1 MKKGQ
6 IIEGVIERVDFPN
19 KGIIRTEDG
28 RQVIVKNTIPGQRVS
43 ASINKI
49 RKGKAEGRLLEVL
62 EKSPL
67 EGDKTGCVH
76 AGECGGCTY
85 QTLPYDRQLEMKAEQ
100 GKLIYP
106 RQIKRELGAKIIY
119 DAICPVASKAFYGF
133 NPYEKENYGNMVAED
148 IGNSY
153 GRCNQIADAS
163 IEIEK
168 KIKELSEKE
177 LQNEKVIIDILRKCF
192 EDKED
197 IASMAEG
204 DNLEMLVEKVME
216 LVRNLYL

>member
-28 RQVIVKNTIPGQRVS
+28 RQVIVKNTIQGQKVS

-67 EGDKTGCVH
+67 EGDKAGCVH

-100 GKLIYP
+100 VKKLMDDVIDQENRDYQFLGIKESP
-106 RQIKRELGAKIIY
+106 RQTGYRNKMEFSFGDEFKDGPLALGMHKRGSFY
-119 DAICPVASKAFYGF
+119 DIVTVENCQISHSRSYPSMPTSAFGSRYSGSNTMRAVSSGTRPLCRGMPNLSVKSVRICAIG
-133 NPYEKENYGNMVAED
+133 
-148 IGNSY
+148 
-153 GRCNQIADAS
+153 
-163 IEIEK
+163 
-168 KIKELSEKE
+168 
-177 LQNEKVIIDILRKCF
+177 
-192 EDKED
+192 
-197 IASMAEG
+197 
-204 DNLEMLVEKVME
+204 
-216 LVRNLYL
+216 

>member
-28 RQVIVKNTIPGQRVS
+28 RQVIVKNTIPGQKVS

-100 GKLIYP
+100 VKKLMDDVIDQENRDYQFLGIKESP
-106 RQIKRELGAKIIY
+106 RQTGYRNKMEFSLGM
-119 DAICPVASKAFYGF
+119 
-133 NPYEKENYGNMVAED
+133 N
-148 IGNSY
+148 
-153 GRCNQIADAS
+153 
-163 IEIEK
+163 
-168 KIKELSEKE
+168 
-177 LQNEKVIIDILRKCF
+177 LRM
-192 EDKED
+192 D
-197 IASMAEG
+197 
-204 DNLEMLVEKVME
+204 
-216 LVRNLYL
+216 R

>member
-1 MKKGQ
+1 MLAYLMR
-6 IIEGVIERVDFPN
+6 ITN
-19 KGIIRTEDG
+19 
-28 RQVIVKNTIPGQRVS
+28 
-43 ASINKI
+43 ASKM
-49 RKGKAEGRLLEVL
+49 AE
-62 EKSPL
+62 EK
-67 EGDKTGCVH
+67 
-76 AGECGGCTY
+76 
-85 QTLPYDRQLEMKAEQ
+85 LEMKADR

-133 NPYEKENYGNMVAED
+133 NPYEKENYGTMVAED

-177 LQNEKVIIDILRKCF
+177 LQDEKVIIDILRKCF

-197 IASMAEG
+197 IASMVEG
-204 DNLEMLVEKVME
+204 DNLELLAEKVME
-216 LVRNLYL
+216 LVIEVYL

>member
-28 RQVIVKNTIPGQRVS
+28 RQVIVKNTIPGQKVS

-100 GKLIYP
+100 VKKLMDDVIDQETGITSFWESRKVQGRP
-106 RQIKRELGAKIIY
+106 DTAIKWNFPLGM
-119 DAICPVASKAFYGF
+119 
-133 NPYEKENYGNMVAED
+133 N
-148 IGNSY
+148 
-153 GRCNQIADAS
+153 
-163 IEIEK
+163 
-168 KIKELSEKE
+168 
-177 LQNEKVIIDILRKCF
+177 LRM
-192 EDKED
+192 DH
-197 IASMAEG
+197 
-204 DNLEMLVEKVME
+204 
-216 LVRNLYL
+216 